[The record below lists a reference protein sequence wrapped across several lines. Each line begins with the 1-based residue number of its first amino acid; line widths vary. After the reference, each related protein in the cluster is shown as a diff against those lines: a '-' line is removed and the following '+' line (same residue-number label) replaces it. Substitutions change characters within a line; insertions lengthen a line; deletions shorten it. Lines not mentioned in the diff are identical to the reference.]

1 MAKSKSNSNPAP
13 TSEAGLNRFLANY
26 GDVSSEDLL
35 RDRPSDKEVWLTGAG
50 TWQSP
55 AQSNS

>member
-1 MAKSKSNSNPAP
+1 MANKSNSNPAP
-13 TSEAGLNRFLANY
+13 TSEDGLNRFLDTY

-35 RDRPSDKEVWLTGAG
+35 RDRPSDKEVWMIGAG

>member
-1 MAKSKSNSNPAP
+1 MAKSNSNSVP
-13 TSEAGLNRFLANY
+13 TSDGLDKFLATY

-50 TWQSP
+50 TWQPP

>member
-1 MAKSKSNSNPAP
+1 MANKSNSNPAP
-13 TSEAGLNRFLANY
+13 TSEDGLNRFLDTF

-35 RDRPSDKEVWLTGAG
+35 RGSTDAEIWLIGAG
-50 TWQSP
+50 TWQPP

>member
-1 MAKSKSNSNPAP
+1 MAKSNSNPAS
-13 TSEAGLNRFLANY
+13 TSDGLDKFLATY
-26 GDVSSEDLL
+26 GNVSSEDLL
-35 RDRPSDKEVWLTGAG
+35 RGSTDEEIWAIGAG

>member
-1 MAKSKSNSNPAP
+1 MAKSNSNPTP
-13 TSEAGLNRFLANY
+13 TSEDGLNRFLDTY

-35 RDRPSDKEVWLTGAG
+35 RGSTDAEVWLMGAG

-55 AQSNS
+55 AQSNSR